1 MTERWNKTCSLLPWS
16 CWRVL
21 VWFGG
26 WLCSPLLC
34 VQSAVNGRPC
44 RFSHCCDHL
53 CALLFVFFDLT
64 LIISVFFGRIT
75 IHGTVLVSLE
85 RAYMCHALQTGHC
98 ASQAFSLYPVVAGLA
113 LQHSQ

>member
-1 MTERWNKTCSLLPWS
+1 M
-16 CWRVL
+16 
-21 VWFGG
+21 WFGG

-85 RAYMCHALQTGHC
+85 RAYMCVMPYKQVIVHRKPFPFILW
-98 ASQAFSLYPVVAGLA
+98 
-113 LQHSQ
+113 